1 MENTEYKCLCCGS
14 IGSEEE
20 FGMTPKNGITSSTDF
35 IVCPHCGSME
45 IDMLVAEEDF
55 IV

>member
-20 FGMTPKNGITSSTDF
+20 FGINPESEFTGSTDF
-35 IVCPHCGSME
+35 IVCPHCGNME
-45 IDMLVAEEDF
+45 IDILVPEVDF
-55 IV
+55 LV